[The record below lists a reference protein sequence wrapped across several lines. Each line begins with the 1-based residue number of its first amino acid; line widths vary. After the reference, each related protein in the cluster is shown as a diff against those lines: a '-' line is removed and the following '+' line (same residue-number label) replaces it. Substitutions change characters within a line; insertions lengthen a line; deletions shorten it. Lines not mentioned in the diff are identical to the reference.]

1 MPPCVTVTE
10 PSAYTLTA
18 ALIGGGAQSNL
29 QLQTV
34 GIQTLSAKIGG
45 ETCDLIEKTLTG
57 ICATVLAYCTV
68 VCRVLYGLVGM

>member
-29 QLQTV
+29 QAMAV
-34 GIQTLSAKIGG
+34 GSRRSLPLLTAIGTTLIGWPS
-45 ETCDLIEKTLTG
+45 C
-57 ICATVLAYCTV
+57 
-68 VCRVLYGLVGM
+68 GLSVKH

>member
-29 QLQTV
+29 QAMAMGSRRSV
-34 GIQTLSAKIGG
+34 S
-45 ETCDLIEKTLTG
+45 
-57 ICATVLAYCTV
+57 
-68 VCRVLYGLVGM
+68 GLVGMLAACLRDTDRLISATVQAY